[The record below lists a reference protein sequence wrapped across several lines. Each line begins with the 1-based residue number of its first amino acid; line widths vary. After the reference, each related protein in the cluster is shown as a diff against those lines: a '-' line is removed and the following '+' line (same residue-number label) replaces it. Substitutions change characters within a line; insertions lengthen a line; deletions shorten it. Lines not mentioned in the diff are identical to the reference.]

1 VDCISDH
8 YIKGPGPWHRE
19 GRDQMKVRLHDEDR
33 INVVTVGK
41 LDQVYFK
48 LLEKAVSKDECRSF
62 LLSFFYDYEN
72 KVIVS
77 TDGRR
82 MVVIDVTKLYLVDS
96 LPASD
101 ARMEYN
107 KGLLYV
113 YKADCNGQYPNYK
126 RVIPS
131 DIMLVT
137 NGMEYDFTKEHKTLN
152 IAKFLCDYSCPI
164 DVQYLLDLEGCTYK
178 VKSSGSTSIRPV
190 VLYNEVVT
198 AVVMPVQ
205 YDFNR
210 TMVQVI
216 KEDQEGQEEKEAV

>member
-1 VDCISDH
+1 
-8 YIKGPGPWHRE
+8 
-19 GRDQMKVRLHDEDR
+19 MKVRLNDGDR

-41 LDQVYFK
+41 LDQVYFN
-48 LLEKAVSKDECRSF
+48 LLEKAVSTDKVRYQ

-82 MVVIDVTKLYLVDS
+82 LVVIDVTRLNLVDS
-96 LPASD
+96 LPASN
-101 ARMEYN
+101 ARMEYS

-113 YKADCNGQYPNYK
+113 YKADCNGTFPNYK

-178 VKSSGSTSIRPV
+178 IKSSGFTSIRPV

-198 AVVMPVQ
+198 AVIMPVQ

-216 KEDQEGQEEKEAV
+216 QEGQESQEEKEAV